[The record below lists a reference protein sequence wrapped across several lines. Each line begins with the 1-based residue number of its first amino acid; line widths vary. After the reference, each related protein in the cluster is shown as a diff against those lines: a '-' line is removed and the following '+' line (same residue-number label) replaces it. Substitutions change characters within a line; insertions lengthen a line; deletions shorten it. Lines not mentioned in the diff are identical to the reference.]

1 MDLHRGR
8 VRVESAEDAG
18 STFFVDLRLGD
29 R

>member
-1 MDLHRGR
+1 VDLHRGR

-18 STFFVDLRLGD
+18 STFFVDLPLD